1 MTFTG
6 ELNEQIK
13 DAAAV
18 TAKAY
23 SNLRQTHHLEKLE
36 GREVASDLANAL
48 PVSAEEL
55 LAEEKNKEKEKEK
68 KVSTEIEVMKPILRF
83 LQLLC
88 ENHNAHLQVLACYL
102 HIM

>member
-1 MTFTG
+1 MELTFTG

-36 GREVASDLANAL
+36 ETEASSRLENAAQV
-48 PVSAEEL
+48 PASADEL

-68 KVSTEIEVMKPILRF
+68 KVSPEIEVMKPILRF

-88 ENHNAHLQVLACYL
+88 ENHNADLQV
-102 HIM
+102 